1 METLALLI
9 HLPSDRTS
17 HMPWRAALISANA
30 PQYSIED
37 TDSTYFYVCDG
48 ASPTSAQL
56 GTRHSA
62 ANEPERSRR
71 APKKIV
77 SLFLGLGRGKIVAK
91 RRALEAGRFC
101 GFLYAGATRPRRIR
115 SRIHM
120 RGGLLAPLT
129 NARPAR
135 FGFCGT
141 CKSFGERRNRT
152 GDGPPLAPA
161 GDIPAALGLK
171 TFLKETPM
179 IDHLDGLD
187 YTFMAFCF
195 AVFGGTIWHI
205 WRGKPY
211 RQLQPFTSRFRINS
225 SDVSP

>member
-1 METLALLI
+1 
-9 HLPSDRTS
+9 
-17 HMPWRAALISANA
+17 
-30 PQYSIED
+30 
-37 TDSTYFYVCDG
+37 
-48 ASPTSAQL
+48 
-56 GTRHSA
+56 
-62 ANEPERSRR
+62 
-71 APKKIV
+71 
-77 SLFLGLGRGKIVAK
+77 
-91 RRALEAGRFC
+91 
-101 GFLYAGATRPRRIR
+101 
-115 SRIHM
+115 M

-129 NARPAR
+129 NARLAR

-195 AVFGGTIWHI
+195 AVLGGTIWHI

>member
-1 METLALLI
+1 M
-9 HLPSDRTS
+9 
-17 HMPWRAALISANA
+17 
-30 PQYSIED
+30 
-37 TDSTYFYVCDG
+37 
-48 ASPTSAQL
+48 
-56 GTRHSA
+56 
-62 ANEPERSRR
+62 
-71 APKKIV
+71 
-77 SLFLGLGRGKIVAK
+77 
-91 RRALEAGRFC
+91 
-101 GFLYAGATRPRRIR
+101 
-115 SRIHM
+115 
-120 RGGLLAPLT
+120 APLT

-141 CKSFGERRNRT
+141 CKSFDERRNRT

>member
-1 METLALLI
+1 
-9 HLPSDRTS
+9 
-17 HMPWRAALISANA
+17 
-30 PQYSIED
+30 
-37 TDSTYFYVCDG
+37 
-48 ASPTSAQL
+48 
-56 GTRHSA
+56 
-62 ANEPERSRR
+62 
-71 APKKIV
+71 
-77 SLFLGLGRGKIVAK
+77 
-91 RRALEAGRFC
+91 
-101 GFLYAGATRPRRIR
+101 
-115 SRIHM
+115 
-120 RGGLLAPLT
+120 LT

-179 IDHLDGLD
+179 IDRLDGLD

-225 SDVSP
+225 SVVSP